1 MSTRTPKL
9 GLVKPELSD
18 PADITMM
25 NANWDKI
32 DELLGTV
39 IPKITKVT
47 IPSSSWNTN
56 TLTQTITVN
65 GILADDTLQLVQA
78 VPSPSS
84 MSVATESGAYC
95 SGQSANA
102 LTFTCS
108 TIPSEDIVF
117 NVSYQNATYVG

>member
-1 MSTRTPKL
+1 LSTTTPNY
-9 GLVKPELSD
+9 GLIKPELTD
-18 PADITMM
+18 PANITVM
-25 NANWDKI
+25 NENWDKI

-39 IPKITKVT
+39 IPKMTKVT
-47 IPSSSWNTN
+47 ISSSSWNTN
-56 TLTQTITVN
+56 TLTQTVTVN

-84 MSVATESGAYC
+84 MGVATESGAYC
-95 SGQSANA
+95 SGQGTNT

>member
-1 MSTRTPKL
+1 MSTLTSNYKFI
-9 GLVKPELSD
+9 KPELSD
-18 PADITMM
+18 PANITVM
-25 NANWDKI
+25 NENWDKI
-32 DELLGTV
+32 DELLGAA

-47 IPSSSWNTN
+47 VPSSNWNSN
-56 TLTQTITVN
+56 TLTQTVTVN

-78 VPSPSS
+78 VPAPSS
-84 MSVATESGAYC
+84 MGVATECGTYC
-95 SGQSANA
+95 SDQSTNA

>member
-1 MSTRTPKL
+1 MSTTTPNL
-9 GLVKPELSD
+9 GLIKPELTD
-18 PADITMM
+18 PANITVM

-47 IPSSSWNTN
+47 IASSSWDAG
-56 TLTQTITVN
+56 TLTQTVTVN

-84 MSVATESGAYC
+84 MSAATESGAYC
-95 SGQSANA
+95 SGQGANT

-108 TIPSEDIVF
+108 TIPSDDIVF